1 MDEELFIELQRLF
14 KLMHDRGIRELA
26 ITQPEFSMRATAME
40 TGAVIVMP
48 MPGVTAPSVA
58 AAPEAPPA
66 PSGHVIASPLV
77 GTFYRTPS
85 PDAPAFVEV
94 GDMVE
99 TGQTVA
105 IVEAMKVFNEIK
117 AETSGRITR
126 VLVKNAQAVEFDQP
140 LFAVTPG

>member
-105 IVEAMKVFNEIK
+105 IVEAMKVFNEI
-117 AETSGRITR
+117 TSDVTGRVIAIPA
-126 VLVKNAQAVEFDQP
+126 VNGKLVQVDQP
-140 LFAVTPG
+140 LVIIEPL